1 MKIYLLDSDVI
12 ISCLRGS
19 RETLDFLDNLL
30 SMGSVLGCC
39 SVNVTEVYA
48 GMREVEQDKTEKLIN
63 KLRFFSIDLKVAK
76 LAGDMIRNYKSK
88 GITLS
93 PTDAMIAAVAI
104 YNDLILITNN
114 RKHYPMKELKSISP
128 KDI

>member
-1 MKIYLLDSDVI
+1 
-12 ISCLRGS
+12 
-19 RETLDFLDNLL
+19 
-30 SMGSVLGCC
+30 MGSVLGCC
-39 SVNVTEVYA
+39 SVNVTEIYA

-63 KLRFFSIDLKVAK
+63 KLRFFPIDLKVAK
-76 LAGDMIRNYKSK
+76 LAGDMIRSYKSK

-114 RKHYPMKELKSISP
+114 KKHYPMKEIKSISP